1 VKVSNARAEGTV
13 PSGVFL
19 WYSASPGPPSDA
31 DCMALVDTVRPSVDK
46 AEDWLWGRV
55 PDRPSDALEF
65 YLFVS
70 EDRIET
76 TFAAE
81 GDYDSG
87 RVSWG
92 PAVQGVTEFELR
104 PDNHPAVTVSG
115 SITSPAGRSV
125 LTLVLRDIPTGTGTG
140 PVDRRSYYCRFDGA
154 VDI

>member
-1 VKVSNARAEGTV
+1 MTAGSMTKLSALLVAVLAVSHIQDTSAARAEGTV

-19 WYSASPGPPSDA
+19 WYSGSPGPPSDA
-31 DCMALVDTVRPSVDK
+31 DCMALVDAVRPSVDK

-81 GDYDSG
+81 GG
-87 RVSWG
+87 
-92 PAVQGVTEFELR
+92 L
-104 PDNHPAVTVSG
+104 
-115 SITSPAGRSV
+115 
-125 LTLVLRDIPTGTGTG
+125 
-140 PVDRRSYYCRFDGA
+140 
-154 VDI
+154 